1 MRPVNDITPS
11 PSRDVNARL
20 ARLEAIVKEI
30 MSASN
35 VLDPSL
41 GTAALKD
48 TGTSGN
54 VVPLLDGANT
64 WSGVNIFS
72 EEIRTNAVTL
82 ADDTA
87 TSFTPPSPTG
97 MMLIHVNL
105 QNGGIFHYNTGS
117 TSLTLIARSAATL
130 TSAATTLAGT
140 TGADGDFTIGNPGTG
155 LLYFEN
161 RLGGSVS
168 PGYLIIR

>member
-48 TGTSGN
+48 TGTSGST
-54 VVPLLDGANT
+54 VPLLDGANT
-64 WSGVNIFS
+64 WSGANIFS
-72 EEIRTNAVTL
+72 EEIRTGSVTL
-82 ADDTA
+82 EDDTA
-87 TSFTPPSPTG
+87 TSFTPPVASG
-97 MMLIHVNL
+97 ILIIQASGAL
-105 QNGGIFHYNTGS
+105 GGLFVYA
-117 TSLTLIARSAATL
+117 TSVTNLTLIARSAATL
-130 TSAATTLAGT
+130 ATVATTLAGT
-140 TGADGDFTIGNPGTG
+140 TGVDGNFTIGNPGTG
-155 LLYFEN
+155 LLYLEN
-161 RLGGSVS
+161 RLGSTTAVT
-168 PGYLIIR
+168 YLIIR